1 MIRVISNAGNV
12 GRDMTE
18 TDSTESGSHAGDRSL
33 TLQIAARLD
42 NLAMIRTV
50 VGAAA
55 TFDDVD
61 MDTAADLKLATDE
74 ACTRLIRAS
83 VSEATLT
90 VRLDFHSDRLD
101 IVAFTQCLTGDVFPI
116 DSFSWHVLRS
126 LVDHIEV
133 FERDPSADEAGRIV
147 GITMST
153 GRHTTA
159 TVHVAHG

>member
-1 MIRVISNAGNV
+1 
-12 GRDMTE
+12 MTE
-18 TDSTESGSHAGDRSL
+18 TDSMESGSHAADQSL
-33 TLQIAARLD
+33 TFQIAARLD

-55 TFDDVD
+55 TFEDIDI
-61 MDTAADLKLATDE
+61 DTVADLKLATDE

-90 VRLDFHSDRLD
+90 VRLDFHSDRLG
-101 IVAFTQCLTGDVFPI
+101 IVASAQCLPGDVFPI

-133 FERDPSADEAGRIV
+133 FERDRSADETGRTV
-147 GITMST
+147 GVTMST
-153 GRHTTA
+153 GRRTA
-159 TVHVAHG
+159 AAVHVAHG

>member
-1 MIRVISNAGNV
+1 
-12 GRDMTE
+12 MTE
-18 TDSTESGSHAGDRSL
+18 TDSMESGSHAGDQSL
-33 TLQIAARLD
+33 TFQIAARLD

-55 TFDDVD
+55 TFEDVD
-61 MDTAADLKLATDE
+61 IDTVADLKLATDE

-90 VRLDFHSDRLD
+90 VRLDFHSDHLG
-101 IVAFTQCLTGDVFPI
+101 IVASAQCLPGEVFPI

-133 FERDPSADEAGRIV
+133 FERDRSADETGRIV
-147 GITMST
+147 GVTMST
-153 GRHTTA
+153 GRRTTA
-159 TVHVAHG
+159 AVHVAHG